1 MSRQASLDLETDYIY
16 CELIH
21 AVARTYKL
29 MGSKNYS
36 SEEVEV
42 VPSSCPAGRC
52 GGRGAWGS
60 QGSWGSGDAQGT
72 ADLASPGS
80 LAEKGPGSFG

>member
-1 MSRQASLDLETDYIY
+1 MSRQASLDVETDYIY
-16 CELIH
+16 CELTH
-21 AVARTYKL
+21 AGAKTYKQ

-42 VPSSCPAGRC
+42 VPSACPAGRG

-60 QGSWGSGDAQGT
+60 QGSWGSGRTQGT
-72 ADLASPGS
+72 ADLVS
-80 LAEKGPGSFG
+80 LASFDK